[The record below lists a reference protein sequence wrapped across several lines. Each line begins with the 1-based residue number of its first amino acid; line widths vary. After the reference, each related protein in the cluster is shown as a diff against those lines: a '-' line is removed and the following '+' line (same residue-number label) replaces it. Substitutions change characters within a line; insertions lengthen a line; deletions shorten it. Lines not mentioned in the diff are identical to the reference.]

1 MIAPAIGD
9 VIVGPG
15 ASLFMYLIRCGWF
28 VVDDERLFTPGVE
41 CGVSGDNNVE
51 CGRLSIIF
59 SALLSCMFAV
69 ARAMFFHKKIKSF
82 IYL

>member
-9 VIVGPG
+9 VIFGPG
-15 ASLFMYLIRCGWF
+15 VSLFMYLIRFGWF
-28 VVDDERLFTPGVE
+28 VVADERLLAPGVE

-51 CGRLSIIF
+51 CGKLSIIF

-69 ARAMFFHKKIKSF
+69 ARAIFFTQMKNV
-82 IYL
+82 LNL